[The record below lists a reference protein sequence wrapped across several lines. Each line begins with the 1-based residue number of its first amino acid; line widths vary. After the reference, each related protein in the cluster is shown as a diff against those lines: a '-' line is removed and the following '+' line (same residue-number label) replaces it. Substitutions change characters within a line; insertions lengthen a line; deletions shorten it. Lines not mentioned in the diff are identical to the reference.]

1 MNPNSAN
8 PAEWRVIF
16 FIIYYG
22 LKAFTIDPPPDQRR
36 EEPTREKT
44 LAEKKKLSGSKTV
57 TGPIDDQHLWHLFP
71 RCL

>member
-22 LKAFTIDPPPDQRR
+22 LKAFTIDPPPDQRKKKR
-36 EEPTREKT
+36 NIF
-44 LAEKKKLSGSKTV
+44 AEKKTLSGSTTD
-57 TGPIDDQHLWHLFP
+57 TGPIDEKTIGQGPDGSL
-71 RCL
+71 